1 LRVVFASMHDEHARQ
16 GRGVL
21 PAVALGGAVIGA
33 IGAVGLTTYA
43 GVRVGSPLALR
54 LLFAV
59 WVLSP
64 FAAILTG
71 YAISASWRPS
81 MRVALYTITLI
92 TAAGS
97 SLAYGYFAF
106 GAARPATAAFVLIPP
121 ASWLFA
127 ALALGITAFSAR
139 E

>member
-1 LRVVFASMHDEHARQ
+1 MHDEQPEQ
-16 GRGVL
+16 GLGTL
-21 PAVALGGAVIGA
+21 TAVALAGAVVGA
-33 IGAVGLTTYA
+33 ICAVGLTTYA
-43 GVRVGSPLALR
+43 GARVGSPLVLR
-54 LLFAV
+54 LIFAV

-81 MRVALYTITLI
+81 MRVALHTITLV

-97 SLAYGYFAF
+97 SLAYAYFAL

-121 ASWLFA
+121 ASWLLA
-127 ALALGITAFSAR
+127 AVALGITAFSMR

>member
-1 LRVVFASMHDEHARQ
+1 
-16 GRGVL
+16 
-21 PAVALGGAVIGA
+21 VAESLAAGTLGGAVVGA
-33 IGAVGLTTYA
+33 ICAVGLTTYA
-43 GVRVGSPLALR
+43 GARVGSPFVLR

-71 YAISASWRPS
+71 YAMSASWRPS
-81 MRVALYTITLI
+81 MRVALRKTTLV

-97 SLAYGYFAF
+97 SLAYAYFAL

-127 ALALGITAFSAR
+127 AVALGIAAFSAR
-139 E
+139 EGNQPPGGSETSLR